1 MRLFERPL
9 LAVGIALLSACRDQP
24 IPGHASPPATPLW
37 ADVTLWARNVDS
49 LARAVRPLEFDVPA
63 RSTEGGRGRLYQLP
77 DSAQRIDVEY
87 FGETGK
93 RVEQFYAR
101 GMSLRLAVSLEQHYD
116 RPMSGQV
123 VRQVVDSVW
132 FVADSAL
139 RWVDSASVVHALP
152 DSGLRS
158 HGAEVRSEFLWA
170 LKTVGSR
177 ARRSPGNGGPT
188 GGQPRF

>member
-24 IPGHASPPATPLW
+24 IPNHAPPPATPLW
-37 ADVTLWARNVDS
+37 ASVTVWARNVDS
-49 LARAVRPLEFDVPA
+49 LAGAVRPLEFDVPA
-63 RSTEGGRGRLYQLP
+63 RSTEGGRGRLYQLL

-93 RVEQFYAR
+93 RVERFYAR
-101 GMSLRLAVSLEQHYD
+101 GPSLRLAISLEQHYD

-123 VRQVVDSVW
+123 VREVVDSTW
-132 FVADSAL
+132 FDSDSAL
-139 RWVDSASVVHALP
+139 RWVDSASVVHTLP

-158 HGAEVRSEFLWA
+158 HGAAARSEFLGA
-170 LKTVGSR
+170 LKTVGKQRTPSR
-177 ARRSPGNGGPT
+177 
-188 GGQPRF
+188 GQSKN